1 MLSYGAKERNAA
13 IKAHGVTP
21 EEVESLKKASRRM
34 KQMLAQRRYVAGEKG
49 TDLRLEN
56 ENAALRK
63 ALIKQEMGQEA
74 ELNPQKTERDY

>member
-1 MLSYGAKERNAA
+1 MTKEYRL
-13 IKAHGVTP
+13 TL

-34 KQMLAQRRYVAGEKG
+34 KQMLAQRRYMAAMRT
-49 TDLRLEN
+49 TDLRLEQ
-56 ENAALRK
+56 ENAALKK